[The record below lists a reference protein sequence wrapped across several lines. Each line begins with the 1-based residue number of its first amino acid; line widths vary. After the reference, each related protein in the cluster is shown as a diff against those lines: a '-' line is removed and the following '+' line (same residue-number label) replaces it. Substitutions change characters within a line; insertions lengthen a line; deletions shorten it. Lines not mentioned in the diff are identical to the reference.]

1 MTHSNSLR
9 VLTWNLHGGVG
20 LDGIRD
26 YARLMNCVA
35 SLDVDIAALQEVDG
49 RLWDE
54 AGTVADAFQHHL
66 GLHGVFATAI
76 ETADG
81 HYGQM
86 LLSRWPFRSSEIHD
100 ISVPTYE
107 PRRAIVATVQTTSGG
122 LRIIATHLGLK
133 VRERRIQA
141 ERLSEILGRSQM
153 PTVLLGDFNDWSRFQ
168 ATRGLLERMLPSF
181 TRLRTFPSRS
191 PLFALDRIYCHPAGL
206 LRSSRVVRDAR
217 MMSDHLP
224 IVAELSPP

>member
-54 AGTVADAFQHHL
+54 AGTVADAFRHHL

-76 ETADG
+76 ETKDG

-100 ISVPTYE
+100 ISVP
-107 PRRAIVATVQTTSGG
+107 
-122 LRIIATHLGLK
+122 IAT
-133 VRERRIQA
+133 
-141 ERLSEILGRSQM
+141 
-153 PTVLLGDFNDWSRFQ
+153 
-168 ATRGLLERMLPSF
+168 LPDCF
-181 TRLRTFPSRS
+181 DP
-191 PLFALDRIYCHPAGL
+191 
-206 LRSSRVVRDAR
+206 
-217 MMSDHLP
+217 
-224 IVAELSPP
+224 VAW

>member
-1 MTHSNSLR
+1 MTHSSGLR

-20 LDGIRD
+20 LDGVRD
-26 YARLMNCVA
+26 YGRLMNCVA

-66 GLHGVFATAI
+66 GLHGIFAAAI
-76 ETADG
+76 ESTDG

-86 LLSRWPFRSSEIHD
+86 LLSRWAFRSSEIHD
-100 ISVPTYE
+100 ISVPTCE
-107 PRRAIVATVQTTSGG
+107 PRRAIVATVQTASGG

-141 ERLSEILGRSQM
+141 ERLHEILGRSQM
-153 PTVLLGDFNDWSRFQ
+153 PTILLGDFNDWSRFQ
-168 ATRGLLERMLPSF
+168 ATRGLLERMLPSY
-181 TRLRTFPSRS
+181 TRHRTFPSRS
-191 PLFALDRIYCHPAGL
+191 PLFALDRIYYQPAGL
-206 LRSSRVVRDAR
+206 LRSSRVVKGAR
-217 MMSDHLP
+217 MLSDHLP
-224 IVAELSPP
+224 LVADLNP